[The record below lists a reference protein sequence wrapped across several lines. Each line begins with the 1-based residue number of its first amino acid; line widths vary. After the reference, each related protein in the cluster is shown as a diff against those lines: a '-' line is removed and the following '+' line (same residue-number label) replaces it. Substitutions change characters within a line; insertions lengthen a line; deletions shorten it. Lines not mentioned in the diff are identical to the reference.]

1 MSGLTI
7 NHYLILSALL
17 FSAGVLAVTLR
28 RNAIGILIG
37 IELMLNAANI
47 NLVAFS
53 RYLGN
58 HVDGAVYAIFVI
70 MLAAAEAAVAIAIVL
85 NVFHHAASI
94 SVDDYTEVGAS
105 LGWNF
110 TENLGVTLD
119 ASNLTNETY
128 FQYLGTEDYLAGKYS
143 TGRRYMLTLR
153 AGF

>member
-7 NHYLILSALL
+7 NHYLILSSML
-17 FSAGVLAVTLR
+17 FATGVLAVTLR
-28 RNAIGILIG
+28 RNAIGVLIG

-58 HVDGAVYAIFVI
+58 HVDGNVYAIFVI

-94 SVDDYTEVGAS
+94 SVDDYTE
-105 LGWNF
+105 LKN
-110 TENLGVTLD
+110 
-119 ASNLTNETY
+119 
-128 FQYLGTEDYLAGKYS
+128 
-143 TGRRYMLTLR
+143 
-153 AGF
+153 